1 MGVESMKKYENGK
14 YVKMTK
20 AEIEEMKA
28 KMPQPPV
35 LTYEERVNAAIRE
48 RYTVSQ
54 EFAILRQRDEKPEEF
69 KEYYAYCEA
78 CKAKAKEETQ

>member
-1 MGVESMKKYENGK
+1 MGGKSMKKYVNGK
-14 YVKMTK
+14 YIEMTK
-20 AEIEEMKA
+20 AEIEEMQA
-28 KMPQPPV
+28 NAPQLPA

-48 RYTVSQ
+48 RYTESQ